1 MSMRNDGKLNQ
12 LFHLLPEGLLVDS
25 AWLRQKGYSTSLCSQ
40 YVAAGW
46 LERPSRRVYRRPTK
60 NKLTWQQVVI
70 SLQAPLNKLLVVGG
84 RTALEL
90 QGMGHYLSQEVREV
104 HLYGPEAPP
113 TWLGDLQLGVRFIHH
128 TGKRLFRN
136 DPITRSLTSLASDI
150 ETKTGES
157 VDPIHG
163 SFRQIEWGHLS
174 FPLTV
179 SAPERALL
187 ELLDELPKNESFHQ
201 VDKLMEGMSTLSP
214 RRLKKLLADCHSVK
228 VKRLFFFFAERHHHR
243 WLNQLEP
250 ESFGLGT
257 GNRVLVKGGKLNR
270 RYHIT
275 VPEDLDGLS

>member
-1 MSMRNDGKLNQ
+1 MQNDGKLNR
-12 LFHLLPEGLLVDS
+12 LFHELPEGLLVDS
-25 AWLRQKGYSTSLCSQ
+25 AWLRQKGYSTSLCSK

-46 LERPSRRVYRRPTK
+46 LEQPARRVYRRPTK
-60 NKLTWQQVVI
+60 AKLTWQQVVI
-70 SLQAPLNKLLVVGG
+70 SLQGLLNKLLVVGG

-90 QGMGHYLSQEVREV
+90 QGMGHYLAPEVREV
-104 HLYGPEAPP
+104 HLYGPEPPP
-113 TWLGDLQLGVRFIHH
+113 TWLYDLHVGVRFIHH

-136 DPITRSLTSLASDI
+136 EPIARSLTSLAWDVD
-150 ETKTGES
+150 TATGKS

-163 SFRQIEWGHLS
+163 SFRQIEWGHLGYR
-174 FPLTV
+174 LTV

-214 RRLKKLLADCHSVK
+214 RRLKSLLADCQSVK

-243 WLNQLEP
+243 WLNQLHP
-250 ESFGLGT
+250 ESFDLGT

-275 VPEDLDGLS
+275 VPEDLDGVQ